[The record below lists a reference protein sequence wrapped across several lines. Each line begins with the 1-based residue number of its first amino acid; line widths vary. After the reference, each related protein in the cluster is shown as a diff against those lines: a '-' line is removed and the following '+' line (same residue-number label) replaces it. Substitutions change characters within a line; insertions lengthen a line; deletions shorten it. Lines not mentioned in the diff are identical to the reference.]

1 MIKGYIPFAVLAL
14 GCAAAHAAG
23 FDCRRAQGRVE
34 RVICADGGLSR
45 LDDRLGAVYARV
57 LAGAADA
64 KAEKTLQLSWLRRR
78 NACADA
84 ACLARAYDTRI
95 AELQARSAGAS
106 PLVGFW
112 KKEYGCEGASGIY
125 EDRCRQGERD
135 VFQLAIQVSGAHVC
149 ITHMAT
155 SGLGNRVDEVED
167 LRPSMTG
174 ELNGKV
180 ATVRFHSTWGGTG
193 SATLRVEGNTLHWK
207 VGAKDDGQSL
217 IADEEVLAR
226 VGAGPHDSLPDCAGR

>member
-1 MIKGYIPFAVLAL
+1 M
-14 GCAAAHAAG
+14 
-23 FDCRRAQGRVE
+23 
-34 RVICADGGLSR
+34 ICADGGLSR
-45 LDDRLGAVYARV
+45 LDDQLGAVYAQV
-57 LAGAADA
+57 HAGAADG
-64 KAEKTLQLSWLRRR
+64 KAEKALQLSWLRTR

-84 ACLARAYDTRI
+84 ACLARAYATRI
-95 AELQARSAGAS
+95 AELRARAAGAS
-106 PLVGFW
+106 PLVGLW

-125 EDRCRQGERD
+125 EDRCKQGERD
-135 VFQLAIQVSGAHVC
+135 VLMLAIQVSGSHVC

-174 ELNGKV
+174 EQNGKV

-207 VGAKDDGQSL
+207 VSAKDDGQSL
-217 IADEEVLAR
+217 IADEEVLSR
-226 VGAGPHDSLPDCAGR
+226 VAAGPYDSLPDCGGK